1 MERREFL
8 KLTLGF
14 AAAAGA
20 VAATAAQAAP
30 PLPQEGAA
38 SEGKP
43 AQPAAQPDASK
54 STGTVQNG
62 PKAATSAATSSDTD
76 MSSQYWRRRRR
87 RYWRR
92 ARRRYWRRRRWWRGR
107 WIYY

>member
-8 KLTLGF
+8 KLTLGLT
-14 AAAAGA
+14 AAAGA
-20 VAATAAQAAP
+20 IAATAVSAQAAP
-30 PLPQEGAA
+30 MLPQAGDAPPA
-38 SEGKP
+38 DKP
-43 AQPAAQPDASK
+43 HETAAQPEAKDK
-54 STGTVQNG
+54 SDGDR
-62 PKAATSAATSSDTD
+62 TSVASSDTD

>member
-20 VAATAAQAAP
+20 VAATAAAAQAAP
-30 PLPQEGAA
+30 LLPQEGAA

-43 AQPAAQPDASK
+43 AEPAAQPDASE
-54 STGTVQNG
+54 SAGTTQNG
-62 PKAATSAATSSDTD
+62 PKAATSSDTD
-76 MSSQYWRRRRR
+76 MSAQYWRRRRR